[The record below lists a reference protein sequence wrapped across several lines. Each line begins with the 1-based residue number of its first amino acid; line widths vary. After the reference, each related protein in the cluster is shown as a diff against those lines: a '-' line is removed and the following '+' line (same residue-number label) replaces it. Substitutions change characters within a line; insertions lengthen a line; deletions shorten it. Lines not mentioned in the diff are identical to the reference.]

1 MSNPTFEY
9 GITRI
14 KDIHAQV
21 RKDEK
26 TGKETIQS
34 LSIGDYEV
42 APSKRFWLS
51 LQTRFAFSTNIFRYF
66 DHREVFDRVSERAKD
81 DKIRYCI
88 EMPTEGSTVK
98 PQLLGVTNPSAP
110 VIKYGAL
117 MELLDKFGN
126 QGVAYTGGIV
136 TSIHEP
142 RVGVEP
148 FKIAGDAFQNRFVI
162 DTPVDGYGHPSV
174 YLSMMRLVCSNGAIA
189 YAKAFRSE
197 LAVGKNDE
205 DISYNL
211 IRAMDGFNNEEGYGA
226 LRQRFESAQSSW
238 ASVRECNRL
247 YKVLAN
253 MGLRGDL
260 HKTGRE
266 IVPVG
271 EGGDSE
277 VVETSMPVLHAFH
290 KMTGDLNDIYG
301 MANLDT
307 LSTKKQRVLPAACK
321 VYDMLNFM
329 SELATH
335 HSAHAGARRLQAMI
349 GELVGAE
356 YDLEGTAEKYSD
368 FRDFFIS
375 DEQAAEAKASL
386 SRRIEQY

>member
-1 MSNPTFEY
+1 MSSPTFRY
-9 GITRI
+9 GLARI
-14 KDIHAQV
+14 KDIQAQV
-21 RKDEK
+21 AKEEK
-26 TGKETIQS
+26 TGKERIKS
-34 LSIGDYEV
+34 LTIGDYEV
-42 APSKRFWLS
+42 SPSKRFWLS

-66 DHREVFDRVSERAKD
+66 DHREVFDRVSARAKD
-81 DKIRYCI
+81 DQIRYCI
-88 EMPTEGSTVK
+88 EMPNEGSTAR

-110 VIKYGAL
+110 VIWYDAL
-117 MELLDKFGN
+117 LELLERFGHK
-126 QGVAYTGGIV
+126 GVTYTGGIV

-148 FKIAGDAFQNRFVI
+148 FKIAGDAFENRFVI

-197 LAVGKNDE
+197 LAVGKTDE
-205 DISYNL
+205 DIAYNL
-211 IRAMDGFNNEEGYGA
+211 VRAMDGYNNEEGYGA
-226 LRQRFESAQSSW
+226 LRQRFASAQMSW

-247 YKVLAN
+247 YKALAN

-266 IVPVG
+266 VVPVG

-277 VVETSMPVLHAFH
+277 VVETSAPTLHAFH

-301 MANLDT
+301 IANLDT
-307 LSTKKQRVLPAACK
+307 LSAKKQRVLPAACK
-321 VYDMLNFM
+321 VYDVLNFM

-335 HSAHAGARRLQAMI
+335 HASFVGARRMQAMI

-368 FRDFFIS
+368 FRDFFIA

-386 SRRIEQY
+386 SRRVEQF